1 MNYDRIQ
8 KTVLWR
14 QNPKSPF
21 NMNDLFNMN
30 DPTAG
35 SDGGGK
41 RARIEIIPLIDVIFF
56 LLATFVLFTLSLN
69 KLSSVPVELP
79 VARIIPP
86 GLDPPPDNTVKLQVS
101 EDGACYWDR
110 ELISVKDLAPRLQ
123 QYVAKEPRSRV
134 LVGSDDKAK
143 YGAIVLVLDEVR
155 KAGVKQ
161 VAVETLTRPTGS

>member
-8 KTVLWR
+8 KTVPKR
-14 QNPKSPF
+14 QNPQPPF

-35 SDGGGK
+35 SDGGEK

-79 VARIIPP
+79 VAIPP
-86 GLDPPPDNTVKLQVS
+86 GPNPPPDNTVRLQVS

-110 ELISVKDLAPRLQ
+110 ELITLKDLAPRLQ
-123 QYVAKEPRSRV
+123 QYVETEPRSR
-134 LVGSDDKAK
+134 LLIGSDDKAK
-143 YGAIVLVLDEVR
+143 YGTIVLVLDEVR

-161 VAVETLTRPTGS
+161 VSVETLVRPTGR